1 MQIISRTRTLCQEPV
16 CDNYS
21 LGEII
26 ARKFLL
32 QMENVHEKRV
42 YIIMSNDVNV
52 ESILLILLHPR
63 SKDGKGGA
71 ASLCGLLVASTA
83 VW

>member
-1 MQIISRTRTLCQEPV
+1 
-16 CDNYS
+16 
-21 LGEII
+21 
-26 ARKFLL
+26 
-32 QMENVHEKRV
+32 MENVHEKRV

-52 ESILLILLHPR
+52 NVESILLVLLHPH

>member
-1 MQIISRTRTLCQEPV
+1 
-16 CDNYS
+16 
-21 LGEII
+21 
-26 ARKFLL
+26 
-32 QMENVHEKRV
+32 MENVHEKRV

-52 ESILLILLHPR
+52 NVESILILLHPR

-71 ASLCGLLVASTA
+71 AHLCGLLVASTA